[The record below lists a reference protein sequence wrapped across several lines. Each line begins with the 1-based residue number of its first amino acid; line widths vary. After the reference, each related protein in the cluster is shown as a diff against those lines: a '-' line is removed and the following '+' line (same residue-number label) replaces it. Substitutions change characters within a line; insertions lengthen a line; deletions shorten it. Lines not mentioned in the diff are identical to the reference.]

1 MIAMTVTMIGK
12 WLLFLLL
19 VQTREGSQD
28 YNRTRLFATLGSAH
42 LAKVNIQE
50 GDSVNIT
57 FFIWRQRGGTGFIDV
72 EQPRLEF
79 NIMEGKEHLL
89 KAPDQINLGIKDE
102 ESCSAADS
110 GKSVPT
116 EELVTNVTIS
126 IKTTFPGKTVMSP
139 KGIPDI
145 IDTSKA
151 TVTFSI
157 VRSNRL
163 EVFIHLIGWLYFCL
177 WSVSFYPQI
186 ILNFKR
192 KSVAG
197 LNLDF
202 VVLNLLGFS
211 LYSGY
216 NLCLYCNM
224 EVRAEYFAQHQRG
237 VIPVQLNDVV
247 FSLHALLATS
257 VTAAQCLVLEKTG
270 QTVSIPCR
278 AFLIITAVV
287 ILISIILSLTT
298 VTNWLT
304 TLNILA
310 TIKLVITLIKYIP
323 QAWANYRHKS
333 TRGWSVDN
341 IQLDLGGGLS
351 SLLQIVLVAHN
362 SRDWDSLTGNPTKL
376 GLAGVSLV
384 FDFLFLA
391 QHFVLYR
398 NKEPYQLIQ

>member
-1 MIAMTVTMIGK
+1 MIGK
-12 WLLFLLL
+12 WLLILLL
-19 VQTREGSQD
+19 VQTRECSQD
-28 YNRTRLFATLGSAH
+28 YNRTRLFATVGSVHQAQFD
-42 LAKVNIQE
+42 IQE

-57 FFIWRQRGGTGFIDV
+57 IFIWLQRGGTGFIGV

-79 NIMEGKEHLL
+79 NFMEGKEHLL
-89 KAPDQINLGIKDE
+89 VAPDQINLGIKDE
-102 ESCSAADS
+102 GSCSAADS
-110 GKSVPT
+110 GKSIPT

-151 TVTFSI
+151 TVTLNI
-157 VRSNRL
+157 LRSNRL

-216 NLCLYCNM
+216 NLGLYCNT
-224 EVRAEYFAQHQRG
+224 EVRAEYFAQHQGG

-278 AFLIITAVV
+278 AFLVITVLV

-298 VTNWLT
+298 ITAWLT

-333 TRGWSVDN
+333 TQGWSVDN
-341 IQLDLGGGLS
+341 ILLDLGGGLA
-351 SLLQIVLVAHN
+351 SLLQMVLVAHN

-398 NKEPYQLIQ
+398 NKEPYQQIQ

>member
-1 MIAMTVTMIGK
+1 MGK

-19 VQTREGSQD
+19 LQMGNCLQD
-28 YNRTRLFATLGSAH
+28 YNRTGLFATVGS
-42 LAKVNIQE
+42 LTQGKSDIQE
-50 GDSVNIT
+50 GESINIT
-57 FFIWRQRGGTGFIDV
+57 FLIWLQRGGTGFIGVD
-72 EQPRLEF
+72 QPQLEF
-79 NIMEGKEHLL
+79 NIIEGKEHLF
-89 KAPDQINLGIKDE
+89 KAPDNINLDVNLE

-110 GKSVPT
+110 GKNIRT

-126 IKTTFPGKTVMSP
+126 VKTTSPGKTVMSP

-151 TVTFSI
+151 TVNLSI
-157 VRSNRL
+157 VRSNNL

-186 ILNFKR
+186 FLNFKR

-216 NLCLYCNM
+216 NLGLFYNA
-224 EVRAEYFAQHQRG
+224 EIRAEYFSQHPGG
-237 VIPVQLNDVV
+237 VLPVQLNDVV
-247 FSLHALLATS
+247 FSLHALLVTS
-257 VTAAQCLVLEKTG
+257 VTMVQCLVMEKGG

-278 AFLIITAVV
+278 AFLIITALV
-287 ILISIILSLTT
+287 IIISIILSLTT
-298 VTNWLT
+298 TTAWLT

-310 TIKLVITLIKYIP
+310 TFKLIITLIKYIP
-323 QAWANYRHKS
+323 QALANYRHKS
-333 TRGWSVDN
+333 TKGWSVGN
-341 IQLDLGGGLS
+341 ILLDMSGGLA
-351 SLLQIVLVAHN
+351 SLVQMMLVAHN
-362 SRDWDSLTGNPTKL
+362 SSDWDSLTGNPTKL

-384 FDFLFLA
+384 FDLLFLT

-398 NKEPYQLIQ
+398 NKEPYQQIQ